1 MSEIYGMNRFFRWYF
16 KYYQSQ
22 SFASRSKAW
31 LVFIADISA
40 LITLAAT
47 VSFQSLTVNDFN
59 NAMLSVSLFMMIF
72 LVFLLYML
80 HRGHYTFTSV
90 VLMVSMAI
98 SVWAMMFVDTAGTVQ
113 VLDTIVF
120 IVVVLAISS
129 LLLDVNIPYIVAFYV
144 LNIVILYVFS
154 QDAVTR
160 GMMDEMAADEYFLD
174 NLFAFLGVGLISYLN
189 HRFNN
194 FSVERAQEEIDKNQS
209 LAQVLEEKVKE
220 RTRELEEMAEKAE
233 AASRAKSMFLATM
246 SHEIR
251 TPMNGII
258 GMIDFLREMEASPEQ
273 EEAID
278 IIQTSAD
285 ALLNIINDILD
296 FSKIESG
303 KVEFKPEW
311 FDLKALVHDIYQM
324 FKHHAVKKGIALNLH
339 CPDDD
344 GYEFYGDGIKVRQIL
359 INLISNALKFTH
371 EGEVDIIAESRM
383 DGEDIW
389 IKYTVKDTGI
399 GIKEED
405 MEHLFKPFTQVDQG
419 NARHFQGTGL
429 GLSITHLLARKMNGS
444 VGVESEY
451 GKGTSFWVEI
461 PFKIRKRVKA
471 LVEVRESGKT
481 RRIEPGEVSIL
492 VVEDNKINQK
502 VAQRIFKKM
511 GHKVAMASN
520 GREAVEMARKHNY
533 DLIFMDIQMP
543 EMDGLEATR
552 TLRGLGVESI
562 IVAMTANAFAS
573 DRQDCLEA
581 GMNDFIAKP
590 IKVGDIQTVTERILA
605 DKRARVNEVST

>member
-1 MSEIYGMNRFFRWYF
+1 MNRFFRWYF
-16 KYYQSQ
+16 KYYRSK
-22 SFASRSKAW
+22 SFAFRSKAW

-40 LITLAAT
+40 LTTLVAT
-47 VSFQSLTVNDFN
+47 VSFQTLTVNDFN
-59 NAMLSVSLFMMIF
+59 DALLALSIFMIF
-72 LVFLLYML
+72 FLIFLLYML
-80 HRGHYTFTSV
+80 HKGQYTFASN
-90 VLMVSMAI
+90 VLMVSMTI

-113 VLDTIVF
+113 ALDTIVF

-129 LLLDVNIPYIVAFYV
+129 LLLDVNIPSIVAFYV
-144 LNIVILYVFS
+144 LNIIILYVFS
-154 QDAVTR
+154 KHALAI
-160 GMMDEMAADEYFLD
+160 GLMDEPAADEYFLD

-194 FSVERAQEEIDKNQS
+194 FSVERAQEEIEKNQS
-209 LAQVLEEKVKE
+209 LAQLMEEKVKE
-220 RTRELEEMAEKAE
+220 RTRELEEMAEKAQ
-233 AASRAKSMFLATM
+233 AASKAKSMFLATM

-273 EEAID
+273 KEAID

-311 FDLKALVHDIYQM
+311 FDLKGMVYDIYQM

-339 CPDDD
+339 CPEDE
-344 GYEFYGDGIKVRQIL
+344 GYEFYGDSTKVRQIL
-359 INLISNALKFTH
+359 INLIGNALKFTH

-383 DGEDIW
+383 EGEDIV
-389 IKYTVKDTGI
+389 IKYSIRDTGI

-405 MEHLFKPFTQVDQG
+405 LEHLFKPFTQVDQG
-419 NARHFQGTGL
+419 NTRHFQGTGL
-429 GLSITHLLARKMNGS
+429 GLSITYLLARKMNGR

-461 PFKIRKRVKA
+461 PFKIRKRVEA
-471 LVEVRESGKT
+471 PCPTPENETTGDISVQEA
-481 RRIEPGEVSIL
+481 SIL
-492 VVEDNKINQK
+492 VVEDNQINQK

-511 GHKVAMASN
+511 GYNVDMASN
-520 GREAVEMARKHNY
+520 GREAVEMAEKRNY

-552 TLRGLGVESI
+552 ALRRSGVGSM

-573 DRQDCLEA
+573 DRQACLDA
-581 GMNDFIAKP
+581 GMDDFVAKP
-590 IKVGDIQTVTERILA
+590 IKVEDIQAVTRRILGKKEEPA
-605 DKRARVNEVST
+605 PKASL